1 MGPQIAICDR
11 ILINPEMPIPDAAR
25 PVHGITDITGAGQPI
40 IAPALPPATAHAR
53 GRPPLAAPTFHLT
66 ARPRLCSAATWP
78 CCLAVPGLRPEGLV
92 IREGTLPV
100 STFMNDPASLGDADV
115 TLSLIYSKMKGID
128 SRWSKQPRRT
138 ATLTPLRPRNRPSTP
153 AKHPFALPDGLQ
165 RQLARAQAN
174 MAAPF
179 TGITTDG
186 HVVPQ
191 H

>member
-1 MGPQIAICDR
+1 LRQNPYQSRNAHFRCGPTSPR
-11 ILINPEMPIPDAAR
+11 H
-25 PVHGITDITGAGQPI
+25 HGHHGCRASHHRACL
-40 IAPALPPATAHAR
+40 APGYCTR

-78 CCLAVPGLRPEGLV
+78 CCLAVPGLRPAGLV
-92 IREGTLPV
+92 IRECTLPV
-100 STFMNDPASLGDADV
+100 STFMNGLVSLGDAGV

-128 SRWSKQPRRT
+128 SGWSKQPRRT
-138 ATLTPLRPRNRPSTP
+138 ATVAPLRPRNRPSTL
-153 AKHPFALPDGLQ
+153 AKHPFALADGLQ

-179 TGITTDG
+179 TGITTDR